1 MDINLQA
8 KLAGVN
14 AIHITPFDHR
24 NQIDYH
30 ALEQNLSRLL
40 ENNITAIYPCGN
52 TGEFYSLSLAET
64 KQLTAFST
72 KHVDGRAKVIAGIG
86 YSVPVATELA
96 KHAEM
101 SGADGVMIHQPPHP
115 FQSERGMLEYYRQIA
130 RNTELPVV
138 LYIRSPSVS
147 LSVLAELATE
157 LNIVAVKYAIND
169 LLAFSEAVQTFSERF
184 VWICGT
190 AELFA
195 PYFFAAGAVGFTS
208 GLVNVDASR
217 SLLLLNYLQNNDYK
231 NAMGIWNQIR
241 PFEELRAVH
250 NSANNVSVVKEAMA
264 QLGISDA
271 RVRPPI
277 SPLDKEDKE
286 QVRTILTQWGL
297 LGN

>member
-30 ALEQNLSRLL
+30 ALERNLSRLL
-40 ENNITAIYPCGN
+40 ENRIAAIYPCGN

-64 KQLTAFST
+64 KQLTAFSI
-72 KHVDGRAKVIAGIG
+72 KHVGGRAKVIAGIG

-96 KHAEM
+96 QHAEM
-101 SGADGVMIHQPPHP
+101 AGADGVMIHQPPHP
-115 FQSERGMLEYYRQIA
+115 FQSERGMLEYYQQIA

-147 LSVLAELATE
+147 LSVLAELTTE
-157 LNIVAVKYAIND
+157 PNIVAVKYAIND
-169 LLAFSEAVQTFSERF
+169 LLAFSEAVQTLGERF

-250 NSANNVSVVKEAMA
+250 NSANNVSVVKEALA
-264 QLGISDA
+264 QLGLSDA

-277 SPLDKEDKE
+277 SPLDREDKE
-286 QVRTILTQWGL
+286 RVRNILTQWGL
-297 LGN
+297 LDN